1 MTQNTS
7 DSSHFGRL
15 IIRGSITAEELHTG
29 QYIRYCP
36 TDAWRPNLNIYES
49 ADAFLVCIDLAGM
62 KVDGIHV
69 DVQDKSLVIRGE
81 RSAPMPP
88 SGQKVSGVHLMEID
102 MGVFCRQVELPA
114 AVNRDEISA
123 QYREGLLWVTLPK
136 ME

>member
-1 MTQNTS
+1 MTQSTS

-15 IIRGSITAEELHTG
+15 IIRGSITAEELYSG

-49 ADAFLVCIDLAGM
+49 ADSFLVCIDLAGM

-69 DVQDKSLVIRGE
+69 DVQDKALVIRGE
-81 RSAPMPP
+81 RTAPMPP
-88 SGQKVSGVHLMEID
+88 HGQKVSGVHLMEID

-136 ME
+136 RA